1 MGYYRNHGIIVS
13 GLSADDAELNSA
25 RNMALSL
32 GMTVTETVE
41 SPVNFTATFLVAPDG
56 SKEGWDA
63 SNKGDAA
70 RKALIAHIRDKNL
83 MLDWVEV
90 QYGDDNG
97 HTEVVDDSD
106 SSYRAAR

>member
-1 MGYYRNHGIIVS
+1 MGYFRQHAIIVS
-13 GLSADDAELNSA
+13 GSTGDDAELNSA

-32 GMTVTETVE
+32 GMTVTEIVE

-70 RKALIAHIRDKNL
+70 RKALIAHIRDEKL
-83 MLDWVEV
+83 ILDWVEV

-97 HTEVVDDSD
+97 DTRIVDDSD
-106 SSYRAAR
+106 ASYRAAH